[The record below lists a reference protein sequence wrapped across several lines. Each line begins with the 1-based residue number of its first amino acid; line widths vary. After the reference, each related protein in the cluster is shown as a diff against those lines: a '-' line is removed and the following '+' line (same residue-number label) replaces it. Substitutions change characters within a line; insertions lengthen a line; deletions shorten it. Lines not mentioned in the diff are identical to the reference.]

1 MTQGGP
7 ARATYLYTEFMYDKG
22 FTYLQMGSCSA
33 MAWIQLLVILA
44 LTGIA
49 FSTSKHW
56 VHYQG
61 K

>member
-7 ARATYLYTEFMYDKG
+7 GRATYLYTEYMYDNAFG
-22 FTYLQMGSCSA
+22 YLKMGYCSA
-33 MAWIQLLVILA
+33 MAWLQLLVVLG

-49 FSTSKHW
+49 FWTSRHW
-56 VHYQG
+56 VHYQD